1 MASYQQKV
9 VFSILRNPK
18 EVYALMPVKAWT
30 ASRRGKKQAERA
42 SVLLPGSLY
51 RLTADGVTLVKGGS
65 AHLKDPAERWVFSLQ
80 MI

>member
-1 MASYQQKV
+1 MDCEQEGE
-9 VFSILRNPK
+9 K
-18 EVYALMPVKAWT
+18 E
-30 ASRRGKKQAERA
+30 AERA

-51 RLTADGVTLVKGGS
+51 RLTADGVALIKGGS